1 VITYRRGSTPLHT
14 ARAGV
19 VLAWGAV
26 LAAAAFAAGHPLAL
40 AVVAVVAA
48 GAAWRA
54 GVARQVG
61 RAALFALPMALLIAA
76 ANPLFV
82 REGLTVVYRL
92 GSVPPFGR
100 VDITLEALV
109 AGGVLGVR
117 ALLIIVVFALLAAV
131 VDPDEVLRGLRRV
144 SFRGGLTA
152 ALAMRIAPVLAR
164 DGRRMALARRSR
176 AAAPASPT
184 AAERIAVVRAVTTG
198 ALDRAIDLAATLEL
212 RGYATAAP
220 ARRSPRPW
228 SRHDRGFAASAAGM
242 VLLLA
247 LAVAVG
253 EPRLRAYPELEL
265 AAGPAA
271 AVLAAA
277 FATVALAP
285 LVAARRGGRR

>member
-1 VITYRRGSTPLHT
+1 MITYRRGASPLHA

-26 LAAAAFAAGHPLAL
+26 LAVAAFAAGHPLAL
-40 AVVAVVAA
+40 AVVGVVVA

-54 GVARQVG
+54 GVARSVG
-61 RAALFALPMALLIAA
+61 RAALFALPMAILIAA
-76 ANPLFV
+76 VNPLFV
-82 REGLTVVYRL
+82 REGLTVLYRL
-92 GSVPPFGR
+92 GSVPPLGR
-100 VDITLEALV
+100 LDITLEALV

-117 ALLIIVVFALLAAV
+117 ALLIVVVFALLAAV

-184 AAERIAVVRAVTTG
+184 AGERVAVVRAVTTG
-198 ALDRAIDLAATLEL
+198 ALDRAVDLAATLEL

-220 ARRSPRPW
+220 ARRVPRPW
-228 SRHDRGFAASAAGM
+228 SRHDLGLAAAAAGM
-242 VLLLA
+242 ALVLA
-247 LAVAVG
+247 LAAAAG
-253 EPRLRAYPELEL
+253 EPRLVAYPELEL
-265 AAGPAA
+265 AAGPVA
-271 AVLAAA
+271 AVLAVA
-277 FATVALAP
+277 FAAVALAP
-285 LVAARRGGRR
+285 LAVRRGIRR